1 MLGTILLPRQF
12 QVVVVENVNES
23 HLNKAI
29 WLFPLYLLLFNIF
42 VLPIALGGLL
52 HFADQPVNP
61 DTFVLMLPLS
71 EGWRVLALLVFLGG
85 FSAATGMVIVE
96 SIALSRPSSRRRCWA
111 PSIGRKRSAPVRW
124 PGW

>member
-52 HFADQPVNP
+52 DFADQPVNP

-96 SIALSRPSSRRRCWA
+96 SIALPRPSSRRRCWA
-111 PSIGRKRSAPVRW
+111 ASIGRKRSAPVRW